1 MSATKSPNRPRTDK
15 AAHAPKTARAD
26 FEIHHQRI
34 APGKRQQI
42 EIPVAKT
49 YDHMDVTM
57 PVEVVHGAH
66 DGPVLFVTAAIH
78 GDEINGV
85 EIIRRLLGSR
95 RINPRQLHG
104 TLIAVPIVNVFG
116 FNRQTRYLPDRRD
129 LNRCFPGSA
138 TGSLAGQFAHIL
150 TSEIVAKA
158 THGIDL
164 HTGANHRTNLPQIR
178 GCLDD
183 PATAKLANAFNV
195 PVIINSS
202 LRDGS
207 LRAVAM
213 DRGIP
218 MLVFEGGQAHRFE
231 DKVIRTGLAG
241 VLAVMETIGMLTPQA
256 HKPLAEDHDMH
267 VARFTKWVR
276 APQSGC
282 LRIHKHSGA
291 AVKKGDRLGTISD
304 PFGHNK
310 ETVYA
315 NISGIIIGQSLL
327 PLVNNGDALFHIA
340 GFDDSDA
347 VIDSIDLY
355 DASLGVDQSPA

>member
-1 MSATKSPNRPRTDK
+1 M
-15 AAHAPKTARAD
+15 
-26 FEIHHQRI
+26 
-34 APGKRQQI
+34 

-57 PVEVVHGAH
+57 PVEVVHGKNP
-66 DGPVLFVTAAIH
+66 GPTLFVTAAIH

-85 EIIRRLLGSR
+85 EIIRRLLVSR
-95 RINPRQLHG
+95 RINPKQLCG
-104 TLIAVPIVNVFG
+104 TLIAVPVVNVFG
-116 FNRQTRYLPDRRD
+116 FNRQSRYLPDRRD

-150 TSEIVAKA
+150 TTEIVNKA

-178 GCLDD
+178 ACLDD
-183 PATAKLANAFNV
+183 AATADLAHAFNV
-195 PVIINSS
+195 PVMINST

-213 DRGIP
+213 EQGIP

-231 DKVIRTGLAG
+231 DKVVRTGLAG
-241 VLAVMETIGMLTPQA
+241 IFTVMEKINMLRPTPTKGR
-256 HKPLAEDHDMH
+256 HKEHDTH
-267 VARFTKWVR
+267 IARSSKWVR

-282 LRIHKHSGA
+282 LRSYKAIGA
-291 AVKKGDRLGTISD
+291 AVKKGDRLAVISD
-304 PFGHNK
+304 PFGSNK
-310 ETVYA
+310 MTVLA
-315 NISGIIIGQSLL
+315 NTSGIIIGQSLL

-347 VIDSIDLY
+347 VVDSIDLY
-355 DASLGVDQSPA
+355 DASLGMDTTPA